1 LIIAPLHPLRLT
13 GLLLAGWLM
22 AGFAGPAEAKEGPLF
37 SVDFART
44 QLVDGVYQLNAGIRY
59 QLSPALSDALH
70 NGVAL
75 VFEVQVDVHRVRAWW
90 LDAHV
95 ATVVQRYRLEYH
107 ALSRLYLVTHLNT
120 GVQHSFFRF
129 SSVLAFLG
137 ELEALPLMDASLLNR
152 ESQYDGRLRA
162 RIAVDA
168 LPLPL
173 RVRAYLSPDW
183 SPVSDW
189 YTWSLR

>member
-1 LIIAPLHPLRLT
+1 
-13 GLLLAGWLM
+13 M
-22 AGFAGPAEAKEGPLF
+22 ASPGVAAEHEPPF

-59 QLSPALSDALH
+59 ELSPALFDALH
-70 NGVAL
+70 NGVTL
-75 VFEVQVDVHRVRAWW
+75 VFEVQVDIHRLRAWW

-95 ATVVQRYRLEYH
+95 ATVTQRYRLEYH

-120 GVQHSFFRF
+120 GVQQSFFRF

-137 ELEALPLMDASLLNR
+137 ELDAVPLLDASLLDSDS
-152 ESQYDGRLRA
+152 EYEGRLRA
-162 RIAVDA
+162 RLAVDA

-173 RVRAYLSPDW
+173 RVRAFLSPDW
-183 SPVSDW
+183 SPASDW

>member
-1 LIIAPLHPLRLT
+1 MTAPRHPLRLAA
-13 GLLLAGWLM
+13 LLLAGWLM
-22 AGFAGPAEAKEGPLF
+22 AGIATTAEAENGPPF
-37 SVDFART
+37 TVDFAGT
-44 QLVDGVYQLNAGIRY
+44 ELVNGVYHLNAGIRY
-59 QLSPALSDALH
+59 DLSPVLSDALH

-75 VFEVQVDVHRVRAWW
+75 VFEVQVDIHRVRSWW
-90 LDAHV
+90 LDEHV
-95 ATVVQRYRLEYH
+95 ATVTQRYRLEYH

-120 GVQHSFFRF
+120 GVQQSFFRF
-129 SSVLAFLG
+129 SSVLSFLG
-137 ELEALPLMDASLLNR
+137 ELEALPLLDASLLDGDS
-152 ESQYDGRLRA
+152 EYEGRLRA
-162 RIAVDA
+162 RLAVDA

>member
-22 AGFAGPAEAKEGPLF
+22 AGFAGPVEAKGEPLF

-59 QLSPALSDALH
+59 ELSPALTDALH

-75 VFEVQVDVHRVRAWW
+75 VFEVQVDIHRVRSWW

-95 ATVVQRYRLEYH
+95 ATVTQRYRLEYH

-137 ELEALPLMDASLLNR
+137 ELEALPLLDASLLSR